1 MNSKNINPM
10 QKHLIFYFLTAVA
23 TGLGGYLAGAAGQ
36 TTPECAPPP
45 VVAKRSPP
53 RLNVVPSRDTVLW
66 GDMFTVA
73 AVPTYD
79 YLVLES
85 AGYPT
90 EITSSTLHYLSF
102 AYDSKAFDTLADPD
116 GRVAIR
122 FEADLEDTIDG
133 TSRLVEYLYL
143 TDVGKVRGK
152 RMLVLTTSND
162 PATTTSICPPGG
174 C

>member
-1 MNSKNINPM
+1 M
-10 QKHLIFYFLTAVA
+10 QKHFIFYFLTAVVA
-23 TGLGGYLAGAAGQ
+23 GVGGYLTGMAGQ
-36 TTPECAPPP
+36 TTPKNETSPA
-45 VVAKRSPP
+45 AKSSPP

-66 GDMFTVA
+66 GDKFTVA
-73 AVPTYD
+73 AVPTYA
-79 YLVLES
+79 YSGLES
-85 AGYPT
+85 GGYPA
-90 EITSSTLHYLSF
+90 EITSSTRHYLSF
-102 AYDSKAFDTLADPD
+102 AYDSKAFDSLADPD

-122 FEADLEDTIDG
+122 FQADLKDTIDG

-162 PATTTSICPPGG
+162 PATTTTICPPGG